1 MSNKIM
7 GRIKSKLGCTSS
19 LFQCFG
25 SSKKKKHSDDD
36 NVHDDGAPHARHAT
50 NTNGHKGSIKNN
62 TGSVK
67 RVTIKEGSIRQG
79 AQSPHS
85 DIASVTS
92 GKSSVYFDASEGESD
107 AWYSINGDSFDD
119 DSFVSLQLDGQYF
132 FSAKDDPNISKEAFE
147 GIQMYPPLPTT
158 EVDPIPRSP
167 ISVSNM
173 ETLLASYQ
181 HSGDDIEAQKS
192 NEEADIAAGRAGIA
206 LEHQAKRLM
215 MPEKEKSLEYLG
227 ESTDL
232 LLKELSVK
240 NVREKGFPGEL
251 TETELEAV
259 KLFRKELQT
268 RDPIYNQ
275 IVRSMSA
282 VEKEAYALCR
292 FLRARKFDVDK
303 TFELLDEAK
312 EHFAKARDNDFYPDL
327 EQALGF
333 QRPVFLSQYPAVFAG
348 KLMEGRKDCFGSN
361 VCDLCINAS
370 HLAANLFLT
379 TLFSPNNREC
389 EEWVS
394 SNVSSNWSNSARWYQ
409 VHRFI

>member
-1 MSNKIM
+1 
-7 GRIKSKLGCTSS
+7 
-19 LFQCFG
+19 
-25 SSKKKKHSDDD
+25 
-36 NVHDDGAPHARHAT
+36 
-50 NTNGHKGSIKNN
+50 
-62 TGSVK
+62 
-67 RVTIKEGSIRQG
+67 
-79 AQSPHS
+79 
-85 DIASVTS
+85 
-92 GKSSVYFDASEGESD
+92 
-107 AWYSINGDSFDD
+107 
-119 DSFVSLQLDGQYF
+119 
-132 FSAKDDPNISKEAFE
+132 
-147 GIQMYPPLPTT
+147 MYPPLPTT

-192 NEEADIAAGRAGIA
+192 NEEADIAAGKAGIA
-206 LEHQAKRLM
+206 LEHQAQRLM

-348 KLMEGRKDCFGSN
+348 NAKNGCPVMYLQIGRIQPDGIKCIVSFDEVERYFWNDTIYSFVDVLKEGRRLNPQFVRTEN
-361 VCDLCINAS
+361 IAVYDLKGASRSQVTSETFDMIKVGNQVMSSFPETLHCLLIINAPGWFGMVWS
-370 HLAANLFLT
+370 IIKKLIDARTASKIEVVRSSPSLGFIYVHTFTFSVPT
-379 TLFSPNNREC
+379 TF
-389 EEWVS
+389 
-394 SNVSSNWSNSARWYQ
+394 
-409 VHRFI
+409 F